1 VSRLIAGTSCH
12 PLWNGSDRAQA
23 DASGMTEIT
32 QAILRGARHA
42 RRQLPKLLLSC
53 LLLLAWI
60 GAAAQDGTPTVD
72 ATPAAT
78 PSSTHERAAVTL
90 DGVTLFQVRGITA
103 YPAERRARDIGE
115 RIRAIAADPSVPVE
129 SLRMV
134 EAEDRANILVGE
146 RPVMGVFD
154 ADAASEGISRQ
165 ILAEAFRKRIA
176 AAIAAYRSDRSP
188 DVLLVHTLYA
198 LGATLAVA
206 VLLFALRRAY
216 RWLDAVASRRLAA
229 RIEGLERESIQL
241 IRASQLWKAL
251 HGAFK
256 ALRVL
261 VMLVILYVYL
271 NFVLGLYPWTRP
283 AAQGLF
289 GLVMDPLRAMGS
301 AVIGE
306 IPDLVFL
313 ALLVVVTRYVLK
325 LARLFF
331 AGIEQGRI
339 GVSGIDSELAE
350 PTYRIVRLLI
360 IIFAVVV
367 AYPYIPGS
375 ESDAFKGISIFLGLV
390 FSLGSTS
397 VIGNVLAG
405 YTMIYRRAFKIGDR
419 IQVGE
424 VTGDVL
430 ERRILVTRLRSV
442 KNEEIVIPNSEILSS
457 SIINFSALAKDQGL
471 ILHTTVGIGYETP
484 WRQVEAMLRM
494 AAGRTPSLLTTP
506 EPFVLQKAL
515 GDFCVTYELNVY
527 CDQPQ
532 AMGRI
537 YTALHQNILDVFN
550 EYGVQ
555 IMTPA
560 YEGDAEQPKVVPKA
574 RWFEAPAEPPP
585 VP

>member
-1 VSRLIAGTSCH
+1 
-12 PLWNGSDRAQA
+12 
-23 DASGMTEIT
+23 
-32 QAILRGARHA
+32 LRGARHA
-42 RRQLPKLLLSC
+42 CRPLPKLIISC
-53 LLLLAWI
+53 LFLLTWI
-60 GAAAQDGTPTVD
+60 GGSAAASQEGTSTAAVAP
-72 ATPAAT
+72 ASPAAT
-78 PSSTHERAAVTL
+78 HEYAEVTL
-90 DGVTLFQVRGITA
+90 DGVMLFRVRGITA
-103 YPAERRARDIGE
+103 YPAEQRARDIGE
-115 RIRAIAADPSVPVE
+115 RIRAIAADPSVPADSV
-129 SLRMV
+129 RVV
-134 EAEDRANILVGE
+134 EAADRSNIVAGE
-146 RPVMGVFD
+146 RPLMGVFD
-154 ADAASEGISRQ
+154 ADAAPEGISRQ
-165 ILAEAFRKRIA
+165 TLAGAFRLRVA

-198 LGATLAVA
+198 LGATLATA
-206 VLLFALRRAY
+206 VLLFALRRAH
-216 RWLDAVASRRLAA
+216 RWLDAMATRRLAG
-229 RIEGLERESIQL
+229 RIEGLEKESIQL
-241 IRASQLWKAL
+241 VRASQLWKAL

-261 VMLVILYVYL
+261 LALVILYVYL

-289 GLVMDPLRAMGS
+289 DLIMDPLRAMGS
-301 AVIGE
+301 ALISE
-306 IPDLVFL
+306 IPNLVFL

-331 AGIEQGRI
+331 AGIEQGRMR
-339 GVSGIDSELAE
+339 VSGIDSELAE

-360 IIFAVVV
+360 IVFAVVV

-375 ESDAFKGISIFLGLV
+375 ESNAFKGISIFLGLV

-405 YTMIYRRAFKIGDR
+405 YTMIYRRAYKIGDR
-419 IQVGE
+419 IQIGE

-442 KNEEIVIPNSEILSS
+442 KNEEIVIPNSEILNSN
-457 SIINFSALAKDQGL
+457 IINFSTLAKDHGL

-494 AAGRTPSLLTTP
+494 AAERTPGLLTTP

-515 GDFCVTYELNVY
+515 GDFSVTYELNIY

-560 YEGDAEQPKVVPKA
+560 YEGDTEQPKVVPKA
-574 RWFEAPAEPPP
+574 RWFEAPAERPPEL
-585 VP
+585 